1 MSLPFPEDIQLTV
14 RNASWTKSTH
24 SISKKRPRYDSA
36 RLRQAK
42 ADCEQ
47 LKIRLKTLLDKKK
60 VLQTRQGFSRRS
72 AKFTTLEEGFQQ
84 FATDLNKFQQFVE
97 INGTAFSK
105 ILKKWDKTS
114 KSKTKELY
122 LSRAVEVQPFFNA
135 TVISELSDQ
144 ATTSLQELGAW
155 SDGIHVNF
163 QATGHVVTSQHFMGT
178 DEGDADTLLLDT
190 VISGNLE
197 TLRDL
202 IVKMLSPSESSE
214 GDSSVM
220 ERITRTFLAAIH
232 DAPKE
237 SLEVLLKTG
246 HVDLHSYDDINERNC
261 LHQATI
267 YGKMHVLEWALEAGV
282 SVDRIDVYGR
292 VPLHYA
298 SLHGRLSMLD
308 VLLHGT

>member
-1 MSLPFPEDIQLTV
+1 M
-14 RNASWTKSTH
+14 
-24 SISKKRPRYDSA
+24 
-36 RLRQAK
+36 
-42 ADCEQ
+42 Q

-60 VLQTRQGFSRRS
+60 VLQSRQGISRRS

-84 FATDLNKFQQFVE
+84 FATDLNKLQQFIE

-135 TVISELSDQ
+135 PVISELSDQ

-155 SDGIHVNF
+155 SDGIQVDF
-163 QATGHVVTSQHFMGT
+163 RSSGHVVTSQHFIGT

-190 VISGNLE
+190 VVTGNIA

-202 IVKMLSPSESSE
+202 LSKMRSSSDSED
-214 GDSSVM
+214 GDSPLM
-220 ERITRTFLAAIH
+220 ERITRTFLAAIY
-232 DAPKE
+232 DAPIE
-237 SLEVLLKTG
+237 TLHVLLETNL
-246 HVDLHSYDDINERNC
+246 VDLHSYDDINERNC
-261 LHQATI
+261 LHQAAI
-267 YGKMHVLEWALEAGV
+267 YGKQHVLEWGLADGV
-282 SVDRIDVYGR
+282 AVDRTDVYGR

-298 SLHGRLSMLD
+298 SLHGRITMLEALLDGECWNQGSMGI
-308 VLLHGT
+308 H